1 MCTLFRF
8 TLLFQNM
15 AFAPSYSG
23 YCSPSIS
30 FNPKQRIDLK
40 FQGWLCY
47 GTARTRPNIEGHQGE
62 TSLLRAKS
70 IKRITACFLTG
81 KVLGYENVP
90 SQVCMAQCFSTLW
103 SFHNERVGVRP
114 RNPFRRHMCFHN
126 QLSTCWVNCLD
137 WNATVT
143 SCSFRRLSCFVVPLL
158 VFLEIN
164 HG

>member
-8 TLLFQNM
+8 TLLFQNT

-81 KVLGYENVP
+81 EGARVRKRTEPGLHGTVLLY
-90 SQVCMAQCFSTLW
+90 S
-103 SFHNERVGVRP
+103 
-114 RNPFRRHMCFHN
+114 
-126 QLSTCWVNCLD
+126 
-137 WNATVT
+137 
-143 SCSFRRLSCFVVPLL
+143 
-158 VFLEIN
+158 LELPQ
-164 HG
+164 